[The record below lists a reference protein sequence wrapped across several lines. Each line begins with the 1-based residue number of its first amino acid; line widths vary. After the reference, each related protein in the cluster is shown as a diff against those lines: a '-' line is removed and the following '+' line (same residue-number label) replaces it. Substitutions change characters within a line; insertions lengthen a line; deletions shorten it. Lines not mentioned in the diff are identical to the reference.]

1 MERPNANA
9 PTKSNE
15 DDKTKEPPRL
25 VWFKPTDKRVPL
37 IAIPFS
43 SAPPDLMERE
53 EQYTSMIMTVR
64 PWVIFILEM
73 DHSLLVLG
81 QDR

>member
-9 PTKSNE
+9 PKANE
-15 DDKTKEPPRL
+15 DAKTKEPPRL

-43 SAPPDLMERE
+43 SAPEDLLEKE

-64 PWVIFILEM
+64 PIHGYFFET
-73 DHSLLVLG
+73 DHS
-81 QDR
+81 

>member
-9 PTKSNE
+9 PKVNE
-15 DDKTKEPPRL
+15 DDKAKEPPRL

-43 SAPPDLMERE
+43 SAPEDLLEKE

-64 PWVIFILEM
+64 WVYTYVFDPDQLIVCL
-73 DHSLLVLG
+73 
-81 QDR
+81 